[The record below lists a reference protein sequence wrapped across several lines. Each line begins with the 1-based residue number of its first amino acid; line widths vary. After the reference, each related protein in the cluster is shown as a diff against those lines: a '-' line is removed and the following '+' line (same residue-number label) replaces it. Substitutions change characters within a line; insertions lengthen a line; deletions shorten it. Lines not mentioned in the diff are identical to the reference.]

1 MVGTRHASIPASIPL
16 LQRAPPLLD
25 SRLEMMK
32 SEDLLILRNREAWNC
47 LRNEI
52 SRFATASAT
61 DRTFLYDL
69 LQDNN

>member
-16 LQRAPPLLD
+16 LQRAPLLD

-52 SRFATASAT
+52 SRFPTASAT

-69 LQDNN
+69 LLDNN